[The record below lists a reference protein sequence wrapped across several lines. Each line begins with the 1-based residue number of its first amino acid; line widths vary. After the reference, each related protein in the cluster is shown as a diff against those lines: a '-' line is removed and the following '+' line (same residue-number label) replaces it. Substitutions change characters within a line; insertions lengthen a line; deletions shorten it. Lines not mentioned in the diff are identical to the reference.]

1 MGQYQRHL
9 GVQDLKQC
17 NLGHFGSISV
27 PLGVQDLK
35 LCNLGHFGLI
45 SAPLGGAE
53 LLTTSYS

>member
-17 NLGHFGSISV
+17 HLGDFESISA
-27 PLGVQDLK
+27 PLWGANLK

-45 SAPLGGAE
+45 YAPLGGAE